1 MSGESIVDK
10 YMPKQPRRSGNDAG
24 DDNTSA
30 TEIRET
36 FRDGEMYVAM
46 LDLVLKGGNR
56 VAMPYSTLLK
66 AEFDPSNGITLR
78 YSTDDVKIQ
87 GSRLDQLYKAILQH
101 RAREVVVSGGRIVPV
116 GGDGPVVTAITVTPV
131 S

>member
-10 YMPKQPRRSGNDAG
+10 YLPKQPRRSGNDR
-24 DDNTSA
+24 DDGNAPAS
-30 TEIRET
+30 EIRET

-66 AEFDPSNGITLR
+66 AEFDPSSGITLR
-78 YSTDDVKIQ
+78 YSTDDVTIQ

-101 RAREVVVSGGRIVPV
+101 RAREVVVSGGRIVPA
-116 GGDGPVVTAITVTPV
+116 GDGGPVVTAITVTPV